1 MPLTVRRRGD
11 NGLSAWPGYVDALS
25 TLLMVIIFVLL
36 VFVLA
41 QAFLSVVLTGR
52 DKQLDRV
59 NRQLAEV
66 SDMLSL
72 ERGHSTDL
80 QQSITQLNREL
91 AAATGARDT
100 LTQQLAALK
109 DQAERASTD
118 RDTLRAERDRLA
130 QQLTDANLQA
140 RSGAAQVQQLQN
152 DLTASAQRTD
162 AAKQDTATVAT
173 QLADARQQLGDT
185 NAKLA
190 AAQSQLAEMQRQ
202 MAELDKTVQVNKD
215 TLAAKLSDLA
225 KLAEQNRALAALRDS
240 LEKQAQDAAGR
251 AMTDAQRRAAVETQ
265 LASEKQLGDSAKAQI
280 ALLNQQVDELKAQLT
295 TVANA
300 LDLAKTQGQE
310 KDTQIANLGQKL
322 NMALATKVEEL
333 QRYRSEFFGK
343 LRDVLANRPGIQIVG
358 DRFVF
363 QSEVLFPV
371 GSAELT
377 PAGVS
382 GITALAITIKDIAAE
397 IPPDIA
403 WILRVD
409 GHTDRQPIKGVGGQF
424 ASNWELS
431 AERAITV
438 VKLLI
443 ADGVPAE
450 HLAATAFGDNQ
461 PLDPA
466 NTPEAYAKNRRIEL
480 RLTDR

>member
-1 MPLTVRRRGD
+1 MALSTRRRGGD

-41 QAFLSVVLTGR
+41 QAFLSVVPSGR

-72 ERGHSTDL
+72 ERGRSTDL
-80 QQSITQLNREL
+80 SESIAQLNRAL
-91 AAATGARDT
+91 AAATTARDT
-100 LTQQLAALK
+100 LAQQLAGLK
-109 DQAERASTD
+109 DQSERVATD

-130 QQLTDANLQA
+130 QQLADAGLQ
-140 RSGAAQVQQLQN
+140 SQSSAAHALALQGQL
-152 DLTASAQRTD
+152 DEAGRRTD
-162 AAKQDTATVAT
+162 TANQQTAVVAG
-173 QLADARQQLGDT
+173 QLADAKRQLADT
-185 NAKLA
+185 NRQLTDARTQLA
-190 AAQSQLAEMQRQ
+190 AMQQ
-202 MAELDKTVQVNKD
+202 QIAELDKTVTADKA
-215 TLAAKLSDLA
+215 TIEARLSDLA
-225 KLAEQNRALAALRDS
+225 KLTEQNRALTALRDQ
-240 LEKQAQDAAGR
+240 LEKQAQEAATR
-251 AMTDAQRRAAVETQ
+251 TLTEQQLRAAVESQ
-265 LASEKQLGDSAKAQI
+265 LSDEKRLGDSARAQI
-280 ALLNQQVDELKAQLT
+280 ALLSQQVDELKVQLT
-295 TVANA
+295 SMAQA
-300 LDLAKTQGQE
+300 LNLSQTQAQN
-310 KDTQIANLGQKL
+310 KDVEIANLGQKL
-322 NMALATKVEEL
+322 NVALASKVEEL

-343 LRDVLANRPGIQIVG
+343 LREVLANRPGIQIVG

-371 GSAELT
+371 GSADLT
-377 PAGVS
+377 PAGQAQM
-382 GITALAITIKDIAAE
+382 TALAVTIKDIAAE
-397 IPPDIA
+397 IPADIN

-409 GHTDRQPIKGVGGQF
+409 GHTDRQPIRGGTF

-431 AERAITV
+431 SARAITV

-450 HLAATAFGDNQ
+450 HLAATGFADNQ

-466 NTPEAYAKNRRIEL
+466 DTPEAYAKDRRIEL